1 MKFCPECGT
10 KLMMENAKFCHECGF
25 RFATTPAPEQPK
37 STQPKPA
44 QQSSARVIACDSIE
58 EYEYST
64 LSDGTYR
71 IKKPLDNSKTKYVVP
86 EGVSV
91 IGTDAFGPKNAKK
104 VTEIVLPASIR
115 TLEEKA
121 FYCTKAKKVSI
132 PYGLKN
138 MGEYA
143 FALSDSLTEIELPDT
158 LLEIGPHAFSCCD
171 KLRNVHIPDSVKHIG
186 YCAFLKCTFTEIIL
200 PSSLK
205 TIGFMAF
212 SACPNLKNIVL
223 PNGVTELGSGVFSF
237 CDALETLAIPAS
249 VSVIKESNIVK
260 ASPNLKTITYAGTK
274 AQWNALFNGIS
285 GDFKV
290 ICSDG
295 II

>member
-10 KLMMENAKFCHECGF
+10 RLMMENAKFCHECGF
-25 RFATTPAPEQPK
+25 RFATPTPEQPK

-44 QQSSARVIACDSIE
+44 QQTTTTVVACDSIE

-64 LSDGTYR
+64 LPDGTYR

-91 IGTDAFGPKNAKK
+91 IGTDAFCPKNAKK
-104 VTEIVLPASIR
+104 VTEVVLPASVR

-138 MGEYA
+138 MGEYV
-143 FALSDSLTEIELPDT
+143 FALSDNLTEIELPQT
-158 LLEIGPHAFSCCD
+158 LLEIGPHAFSCCY
-171 KLRNVHIPDSVKHIG
+171 KLKNIHIPDSVKHIG
-186 YCAFLKCTFTEIIL
+186 YCAFLQCTFKEIIL
-200 PSSLK
+200 PQSLK

-212 SACPNLKNIVL
+212 SACANLKNVVL
-223 PNGVTELGSGVFSF
+223 PNGVTELGKGVFSF

-249 VSVIKESNIVK
+249 VSVVK
-260 ASPNLKTITYAGTK
+260 GADLVGSTPNLKTITYAGTE
-274 AQWNALFNGIS
+274 AQWKALFKGVS
-285 GDFKV
+285 GPYKV